1 MATMTTR
8 TVFMVMA
15 LTFAMSLF
23 VTLAFPMRMLVAM
36 TASAVAVTVVMTANR
51 HSALLEDASQQAR
64 YGIVRQS
71 GQAAKQFDPLS
82 RKCALG
88 AAADAAAQENI
99 NVVPLKETRQ
109 GTMARALGINYL
121 S

>member
-1 MATMTTR
+1 MGMATMTTR

-15 LTFAMSLF
+15 PTFAMGLF

-36 TASAVAVTVVMTANR
+36 TASAVAVTMVMTANR

-71 GQAAKQFDPLS
+71 GQAAKQLDPLS

-109 GTMARALGINYL
+109 GTMA
-121 S
+121 

>member
-1 MATMTTR
+1 MGVATMTTR
-8 TVFMVMA
+8 TVFVA
-15 LTFAMSLF
+15 VPLTLTINLC
-23 VTLAFPMRMLVAM
+23 VTLTFPMRMLVAM
-36 TASAVAVTVVMTANR
+36 MASPMAMPMMIANR
-51 HSALLEDASQQAR
+51 HSALLENAGQQTR

-99 NVVPLKETRQ
+99 NVVPLKEARQ
-109 GTMARALGINYL
+109 GTMA
-121 S
+121 

>member
-1 MATMTTR
+1 MGVATMTTR
-8 TVFMVMA
+8 TVFMAMA
-15 LTFAMSLF
+15 PTFAMSLF

-36 TASAVAVTVVMTANR
+36 TASAMAVTMMMTANR

-71 GQAAKQFDPLS
+71 GQAAKQLDPLS

-88 AAADAAAQENI
+88 AAANAATQENI
-99 NVVPLKETRQ
+99 NVVPLEETRQ
-109 GTMARALGINYL
+109 GTMA
-121 S
+121 